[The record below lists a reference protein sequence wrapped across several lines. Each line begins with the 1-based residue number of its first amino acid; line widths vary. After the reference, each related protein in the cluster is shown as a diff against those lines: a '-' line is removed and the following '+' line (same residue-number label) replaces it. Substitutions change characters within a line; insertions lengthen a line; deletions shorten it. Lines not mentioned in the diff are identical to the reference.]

1 MRTIKFRGKSIDSNE
16 WLYGDLVR
24 SSDMERC
31 AILVNDRELYD
42 ECEVYPLSIGQFTGL
57 YDKNGREIYEG
68 DIVDYEDGVLDDVY
82 KELGT
87 INRGTILF
95 SYGQFYVTNRN
106 CVDMTDLISHDVNFD
121 GEVIGN
127 IHDDPELLK
136 N

>member
-1 MRTIKFRGKSIDSNE
+1 MRTIKFRGKKHTGE
-16 WLYGDLVR
+16 WLYGDLVH
-24 SSDMERC
+24 STDGGVF
-31 AILVNDRELYD
+31 I
-42 ECEVYPLSIGQFTGL
+42 YPLDCEGLLLQNEVDIKTVGQFTGML
-57 YDKNGREIYEG
+57 DKNGKEIYEG

-82 KELGT
+82 QELET

-127 IHDDPELLK
+127 IHDDPELLED
-136 N
+136 

>member
-68 DIVDYEDGVLDDVY
+68 DIIGCDNPKIKHLIFYNEKEGRFMAALNGDIENYFIGVCGLDSDRWMSS
-82 KELGT
+82 K
-87 INRGTILF
+87 
-95 SYGQFYVTNRN
+95 
-106 CVDMTDLISHDVNFD
+106 
-121 GEVIGN
+121 EVIGN
-127 IHDDPELLK
+127 IHDNPELLK
-136 N
+136 Q